1 MSVAIRFDQVSK
13 QYRLRHG
20 WYRSIRDELT
30 HWASRFVS
38 RASGPG
44 DVFWA
49 LQDVSFEVEKA
60 DIVGLIGRNGAG
72 KSTILKILSRV
83 TAPTS
88 GAFSVVGRLGA
99 LIEIGAGFHPDL
111 TGRDNVYLNG
121 AVMGMRR
128 KEIDGKFDSIVAFA
142 ELEKFIDTPIK
153 YYSSGM
159 QVRLGFS
166 VAAHVDPDV
175 LLIDEVL
182 SVGDASF
189 QTKCLDKLAELKGQ
203 DKTIIL
209 VSHNMA
215 NIQHHAKKVLWL
227 DEGRV
232 QGYGDPDTVIDQ
244 YLRSL
249 RERRP
254 SDVPGQTPHTVT
266 TNGDKPVRIDAVSLC
281 DLQGRSRQVFETGE
295 HACVDISYTIER
307 DVPDP
312 VVEVTLQDSY
322 GYPLGGITTR
332 LDGVKIDTTR
342 DRGTVRLVLRPLLF
356 LKGDYTINVHIR
368 DHKIE
373 RYYDFRKR
381 AAVLVVDGPS
391 VASRE
396 LSGHLN
402 YPHEWHLL

>member
-1 MSVAIRFDQVSK
+1 MPVAIRFDQVSK
-13 QYRLRHG
+13 QYRLRRG
-20 WYRSIRDELT
+20 WYRSIREELT
-30 HWASRFVS
+30 YWAARLVS
-38 RASGPG
+38 RNRGPD

-49 LQDVSFEVEKA
+49 LREVSFEVERA
-60 DIVGLIGRNGAG
+60 DVVGLIGPNGAG

-88 GAFSVVGRLGA
+88 GTFSVLGRLGA

-111 TGRDNVYLNG
+111 TGRENVYLNG
-121 AVMGMRR
+121 TVMGMRR
-128 KEIDGKFDSIVAFA
+128 KEINGKFDRIVAFA

-189 QTKCLDKLAELKGQ
+189 QIKCLDKLAELKAQ

-215 NIQHHAKKVLWL
+215 NIQQHAKKVLWL
-227 DEGRV
+227 DRGGVR
-232 QGYGDPDTVIDQ
+232 GYGDPDTVIDQ
-244 YLRSL
+244 YLRSV
-249 RERRP
+249 RERRAAH
-254 SDVPGQTPHTVT
+254 VPGHTPHAT
-266 TNGDKPVRIDAVSLC
+266 TAADKPVRIDTVSLC
-281 DLQGRSRQVFETGE
+281 DLQGRSRQAFNTGE

-307 DVPDP
+307 EVWDP

-322 GYPLGGITTR
+322 GDPLGGITTR
-332 LDGVKIDTTR
+332 FDGVKIDTTR

-356 LKGDYTINVHIR
+356 LKGDYAINVYIR

-373 RYYDFRKR
+373 RYYDFKNS
-381 AAVLVVDGPS
+381 AAVLVVNGPS
-391 VASRE
+391 IASRE
-396 LSGHLN
+396 LSGQLN
-402 YPHEWHLL
+402 YPHEWQLL